1 MNRLLPF
8 EWIAAIRFLREGSS
22 QTAMT
27 IVGAAVGVAVIV
39 FMSALISGVQ
49 ANIFNRVLST
59 QPHIRISPVDEIT
72 RPLRGDSPA
81 VELATLQKPAQ
92 RLRSIDQW
100 QLVVKRLLARPD
112 IVAVSPTASG
122 AAFAVR
128 GEAVKAISLIGI
140 DPEAY
145 FKIVDLPTKI
155 TVGTAS
161 LAQGDVLIGIELAD
175 NLGLGVGEKLRVRTN
190 EGADSVFVIR
200 GLYDLGSK
208 GANASGVYV
217 AFRAA
222 QSLLGLSG
230 GVSGIDI
237 NLTDPY
243 QAEVVA
249 ADLRQ
254 SLGVDAES
262 WIETLAQLFTAL
274 RSQTIANYAIQFFV
288 GLAVALGIASVLV
301 VSVVQRSREIG
312 ILRAMGA
319 TRGQVL
325 RVFLTQGA
333 VVGFAG
339 SVAGS
344 AVGAGFV
351 LLWRLIAR
359 NPDGTEFFPIELK
372 LSLFLTTGLIATLTG
387 LLAAFPP
394 ALRAARLNPVD
405 AIRG

>member
-1 MNRLLPF
+1 MNGFMPF
-8 EWIAAIRFLREGSS
+8 EWIAAIRFLREGRS

-72 RPLRGDSPA
+72 RPLRGNEPS

-100 QLVVKRLLARPD
+100 QVVVKRLLARQD
-112 IVAVSPTASG
+112 IVAVSPSATG

-140 DPEAY
+140 NPEAY
-145 FKIVDLPTKI
+145 FNIVDLPSKI
-155 TVGTAS
+155 TAGTAL
-161 LAQGDVLIGIELAD
+161 LAQDDVLIGIELAA
-175 NLGLGVGEKLRVRTN
+175 NLGLGVGEKLRVRTGA
-190 EGADSVFVIR
+190 GADAVFVIR
-200 GLYDLGSK
+200 GLYDLGNK
-208 GANASGVYV
+208 GANSSGVYV
-217 AFRAA
+217 ALRAA

-237 NLTDPY
+237 NLTNPY
-243 QAEVVA
+243 QAEIVA
-249 ADLRQ
+249 AELRQ

-288 GLAVALGIASVLV
+288 ALAVALGIASVLV

-333 VVGFAG
+333 VVGFVG
-339 SVAGS
+339 SLVGS
-344 AVGAGFV
+344 AVGTGFV
-351 LLWRLIAR
+351 FLWRLIAR

-372 LSLFLTTGLIATLTG
+372 LTLFLMTGIIATLTG